1 MYNIYRCQCGNNITA
16 LTDKGLIC
24 YMCNKSSEFV
34 QVFDESMID
43 PNFCND
49 QDGSKEGI
57 CPCEVFTAHLIN
69 KICNVIDTAVAKEP
83 TRLDCHCRAGISPC
97 GHSIS
102 HRLTD
107 PCNGQI

>member
-1 MYNIYRCQCGNNITA
+1 MYNIYRCGCGNNITA
-16 LTDKGLIC
+16 ITDEGLACYIC
-24 YMCNKSSEFV
+24 NRNSDFV
-34 QVFDESMID
+34 QVFDESMVD
-43 PNFCND
+43 PTFCND

-69 KICNVIDTAVAKEP
+69 KKCDVINTAVAKEP
-83 TRLDCHCRAGISPC
+83 IGPDCHCKADISPC

-107 PCNGQI
+107 PCTGQT